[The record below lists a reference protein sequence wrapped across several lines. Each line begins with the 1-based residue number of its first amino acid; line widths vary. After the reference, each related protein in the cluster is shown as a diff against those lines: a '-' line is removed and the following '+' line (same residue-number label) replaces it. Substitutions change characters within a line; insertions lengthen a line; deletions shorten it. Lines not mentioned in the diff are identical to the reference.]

1 MSESYLS
8 GGSGKSRKPRATI
21 ISNRQINM
29 PFIPCEQRYVTIEQL
44 ESRYRQEDKAGKILL
59 SSKYQRDPTRHK
71 LDTREKIIRDIM
83 LGASIGEL
91 AFARENPTQSY
102 NNTNGGHRAFTIF
115 DDFIGGELA
124 APIYGTCKKRFSELT
139 EEEKDTFYSRKI
151 ACVFYENLS
160 MKEQQEHFRTMN
172 KGVAPLTVTELINS
186 YDDHNLISCIKKS
199 QKSEKMH
206 KFLFPCKK
214 EKRIWDHKKCG
225 LHIPYLNLLSM
236 IIEPDTMETRLP
248 GNSKPL
254 EHWVLKQSSEKNYDE
269 NVEEVEDILIILSE
283 IFNTEA
289 PVNHTSEILF
299 DLGRQY
305 IISQDS
311 TPTMS
316 KIVFQSKAVK
326 FINNYNKYSCG
337 QVFPEDNLT
346 DLEILC
352 ANYHDFLDEKGGGS
366 VYNDER
372 IKKRCVMIKTIF
384 DY

>member
-1 MSESYLS
+1 
-8 GGSGKSRKPRATI
+8 
-21 ISNRQINM
+21 M
-29 PFIPCEQRYVTIEQL
+29 PFTPRRQKYVSIKHL
-44 ESRYRQEDKAGKILL
+44 ESLYRQEDKAGKILL
-59 SSKYQRDPTRHK
+59 SSKYQRDPNRHK
-71 LDTREKIIRDIM
+71 RDTEEKIIRDIM
-83 LGASIGEL
+83 LGASIGEI

-102 NNTNGGHRAFTIF
+102 NNTNGGHRLCTIF
-115 DDFIGGELA
+115 IHFIDGELSA
-124 APIYGTCKKRFSELT
+124 SISGTCKKRFSELT

-206 KFLFPCKK
+206 KFLFPGKK

-236 IIEPDTMETRLP
+236 IIETDTMETHLP

-254 EHWVLKQSSEKNYDE
+254 EQWVLKQPSEQNYDE
-269 NVEEVEDILIILSE
+269 DVEIVENILIILSE
-283 IFNTEA
+283 IFNVEA
-289 PVNHTSEILF
+289 PINHNSEILF

-305 IISQDS
+305 IISQVS
-311 TPTMS
+311 TPVMN
-316 KIVFQSKAVK
+316 KIEFQNKAVK
-326 FINNYNKYSCG
+326 FINIYNKYSSG
-337 QVFPEDNLT
+337 QMFSEDNFSE
-346 DLEILC
+346 LENLC

-372 IKKRCVMIKTIF
+372 IKKRCVMIKSMF
-384 DY
+384 DC